1 MLIVVLLIVLFVDI
15 LIKKYSKVKALI
27 SYIVYQVTNSQCQ
40 LIRIKRDLVIK
51 GTLSRRVADMP
62 CK

>member
-15 LIKKYSKVKALI
+15 KIKKYSKVKALI
-27 SYIVYQVTNSQCQ
+27 SYIVNQVTTSQCQ

-51 GTLSRRVADMP
+51 GTLLRRVADMP